1 MVNDILIEYGRQVRD
16 LQQENETLRL
26 ELMKQRVLNKART
39 DRITEAE
46 KTIADLVDQLRLA
59 SGDKTSLQEEVSQ
72 CLALIDR
79 LSCENRE
86 LKIEN
91 ASVTSLS
98 EECNHQRTLAIRFEH
113 MYNEILDNKA
123 AVPLGGAMFATYDF
137 PRPKAFNSESK
148 TIQTE
153 SLLTLSKYCQVDS
166 YDAARYMVIR
176 E

>member
-16 LQQENETLRL
+16 LQQENENLRL
-26 ELMKQRVLNKART
+26 ELVKQQILNKSRT

-46 KTIADLVDQLRLA
+46 KTIADLVDRLRLA
-59 SGDKTSLQEEVSQ
+59 AGDNTSLQEEVSE

-79 LSCENRE
+79 LSSENRE

-91 ASVTSLS
+91 ATVKSLS
-98 EECNHQRTLAIRFEH
+98 EECDHQRTLAIRFEH

-123 AVPLGGAMFATYDF
+123 AAPLGGAMFPTYDF
-137 PRPKAFNSESK
+137 PRRKDVSSDSK
-148 TIQTE
+148 SIQTDCP
-153 SLLTLSKYCQVDS
+153 LTLSKYCQADS
-166 YDAARYMVIR
+166 YEVARHMVIR